1 MADGRPARGAPLLRF
16 AALLLAGVA
25 VDAALTWLLLDLTPW
40 PGLAR
45 TVGLAAALAT
55 QLMLLRFIDVTA
67 QGRLSIG
74 RTGVTA
80 IILIALIVNIGLY
93 AALTATL
100 GDLQPMAATVFAAIA
115 AMFFALFGYARFAFR
130 A

>member
-16 AALLLAGVA
+16 AAVLFAGLMA
-25 VDAALTWLLLDLTPW
+25 DAALTWLLLDLTPW

-45 TVGLAAALAT
+45 TAGLVAALAT
-55 QLMLLRFIDVTA
+55 QLILLRIVDVTA
-67 QGRLSIG
+67 QDRLSIG
-74 RTGVTA
+74 RTGITA
-80 IILIALIVNIGLY
+80 IIVIALIVNIGLY

-100 GDLQPMAATVFAAIA
+100 ADLQPMAATVLASIA
-115 AMFFALFGYARFAFR
+115 AMLFALFGYARFAFR

>member
-1 MADGRPARGAPLLRF
+1 MRF